1 MDSDASEVY
10 ILSFQQKKKK
20 NQLKSSG
27 KKNSFDSLRAAHVIS
42 YSNNFSLSFK
52 NISCRLSF
60 MFYTALACLRSW
72 FAALLTV

>member
-42 YSNNFSLSFK
+42 YSNNFSLSYK
-52 NISCRLSF
+52 TS
-60 MFYTALACLRSW
+60 LAD
-72 FAALLTV
+72 

>member
-20 NQLKSSG
+20 INLNHQE

-42 YSNNFSLSFK
+42 YSNNFSLSYK
-52 NISCRLSF
+52 TS
-60 MFYTALACLRSW
+60 LAD
-72 FAALLTV
+72 